1 MSFLLHLSQIADS
14 QPNDQGGIF
23 LSTMPPKCLYQAK
36 VPCITPKN
44 AVPIQVMHQIKVVE
58 ANKVVL

>member
-1 MSFLLHLSQIADS
+1 MIRGDFSFDNAAQ
-14 QPNDQGGIF
+14 
-23 LSTMPPKCLYQAK
+23 MLYQAK

-44 AVPIQVMHQIKVVE
+44 AVPIQVMYQIKVVE